1 MNFCV
6 PLVPENDTDMHL
18 VLCDFGRA
26 GLAYVETD
34 PSEAD
39 QPTIIRNLLEGQYE
53 RPKQV
58 IAFNP
63 AEGWSRDVSEDIAR
77 RVLQISDGEHRQL
90 TEGTRAFVEGQ
101 LGTVLASAE

>member
-1 MNFCV
+1 MNFCA
-6 PLVPENDTDMHL
+6 PLVPENDADMHL

-39 QPTIIRNLLEGQYE
+39 QPTIVRNLLEGQYE

-77 RVLQISDGEHRQL
+77 IVLQVAESEDREL
-90 TEGTRAFVEGQ
+90 TEGTRAF
-101 LGTVLASAE
+101 LGRQVGTFLASAD